1 MAFEFALPDLGE
13 GITEGEIVR
22 WLVQEGQRVKE
33 DQTLVEVETDKAV
46 VELPSP
52 RAGVILKILFQEGQ
66 IVKVGQ
72 TLVLIGEE
80 GEAVP
85 EAVKVAAE
93 APAAEA
99 KAAKAGEATR
109 KGLVLATPAT
119 RKLAR
124 ELGVDISQ
132 IEGSG
137 PGGRIT
143 AEDVKAFAAS
153 LAKVKE
159 KEKVEV
165 AEKPAAVKVGLEERV
180 PLRGIRR
187 RTAEKMVQSKYTAPH
202 VTHVDEA
209 DVTELV
215 KLREELKPLEGE
227 YGIKLSYL
235 PFIIKALIP
244 ALKKYPYLNASLD
257 QEKEEIILKRYY
269 NIGIATATED
279 GLIVPVVKDAD
290 KKSIIQLAREI
301 ENLVEQTRT
310 RKISLED
317 LRGGTFTIT
326 NYGSIGG
333 LFGTPIINYPE
344 VAILGIGRIQQ
355 RPMVK
360 GEEIQLRHMLYLSL
374 SFDHRVLDGAVAAE
388 FTNMV
393 IRYLEN
399 PKLLFMEMV

>member
-1 MAFEFALPDLGE
+1 MAFEFKFPDVGE
-13 GITEGEIVR
+13 GITEGEVVR
-22 WLVQEGQRVKE
+22 WLVQEGERVKE
-33 DQTLVEVETDKAV
+33 DQTLVEVETDKAI

-72 TLVLIGEE
+72 TLVIIGEE
-80 GEAVP
+80 GEVIP
-85 EAVKVAAE
+85 EAVEAA
-93 APAAEA
+93 PAEA
-99 KAAKAGEATR
+99 KVAEAGVKAER
-109 KGLVLATPAT
+109 RGLVLATPST

-153 LAKVKE
+153 LARAKEKVKV
-159 KEKVEV
+159 VEV
-165 AEKPAAVKVGLEERV
+165 AEKPVPVKAPSLEERV
-180 PLRGIRR
+180 PLRGVRR
-187 RTAEKMVQSKYTAPH
+187 RTAEKMVQSKHTAPH
-202 VTHVDEA
+202 VTHIDEA

-215 KLREELKPLEGE
+215 KLREELKPLEQE

-257 QEKEEIILKRYY
+257 QEKEEIVLKKYY

-290 KKSIIQLAREI
+290 KKSILELAKEI
-301 ENLVEQTRT
+301 EKLTEQTRS

-317 LRGGTFTIT
+317 LKGGTFSIT

-333 LFGTPIINYPE
+333 LLGTPIINYPE

-355 RPMVK
+355 RPVLK
-360 GEEIQLRHMLYLSL
+360 DGEIQLRYMLYLSL

-388 FTNMV
+388 FTNLV

-399 PKLLFMEMV
+399 PKLLFMEMI